1 MQSKKLFKSCEGI
14 WCSSFYVKEFDVIIR
29 KKISL
34 YNPIIFFYI
43 LYPGML
49 WTKLVVLGGN
59 LA

>member
-1 MQSKKLFKSCEGI
+1 MQSKKVFKSCEGI

-34 YNPIIFFYI
+34 YNPIIFFNI
-43 LYPGML
+43 LYPML
-49 WTKLVVLGGN
+49 WTNLVVWGGN